1 VSERLLRKEVARER
15 LQISRPTLERLI
27 ERGELPIVRIGRRS
41 IRIRESAVDA
51 LIERGSER
59 RGRP

>member
-1 VSERLLRKEVARER
+1 VSERLLRKEAARER

-27 ERGELPIVRIGRRS
+27 ERGELPIVRLGRRA
-41 IRIRESAVDA
+41 IRIRESAIEG